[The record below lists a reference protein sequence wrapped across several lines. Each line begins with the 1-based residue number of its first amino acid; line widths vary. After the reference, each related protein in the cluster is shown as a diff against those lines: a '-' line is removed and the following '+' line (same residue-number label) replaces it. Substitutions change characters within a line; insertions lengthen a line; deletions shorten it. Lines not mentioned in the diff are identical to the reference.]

1 LAAGGVFRDAGAI
14 WSFAF
19 KGSRMAVTTKMRKEI
34 GVERVLVDKPKLAAR
49 VGALAR
55 AIDDWYPDSTP
66 ILVGVLNGAS
76 VFMTELMQEM
86 SIPVTVDFMAVSSYG
101 SSTESSGVVQI
112 LKDLSTSI
120 EGKDV
125 LVVEDIV
132 DSGLTLQ
139 YLLDVLA
146 RRNPRTIRVVAL
158 LRKVKP
164 GTIDVPVDLVGFEIP
179 DEFVIGYGLDY
190 AGRYRNLPYIGVL
203 SPEAIMA
210 N

>member
-1 LAAGGVFRDAGAI
+1 MGGVFRDAEAI
-14 WSFAF
+14 CSFAL
-19 KGSRMAVTTKMRKEI
+19 KGNRMTVTTKMRKEI

-49 VGALAR
+49 VAALAG

>member
-1 LAAGGVFRDAGAI
+1 MGGVFRDAEAI
-14 WSFAF
+14 CSFAL
-19 KGSRMAVTTKMRKEI
+19 KGNRMTVTTKMRKEI

-49 VGALAR
+49 VAALAG

-86 SIPVTVDFMAVSSYG
+86 SDPGNGRFHGRFELWHEHRIVRRCPDSEG
-101 SSTESSGVVQI
+101 PG
-112 LKDLSTSI
+112 TSI

-158 LRKVKP
+158 LRKVKH
-164 GTIDVPVDLVGFEIP
+164 GDHRCS
-179 DEFVIGYGLDY
+179 
-190 AGRYRNLPYIGVL
+190 GRFGRFRDSGRICNRLW
-203 SPEAIMA
+203 A
-210 N
+210 

>member
-1 LAAGGVFRDAGAI
+1 
-14 WSFAF
+14 
-19 KGSRMAVTTKMRKEI
+19 
-34 GVERVLVDKPKLAAR
+34 
-49 VGALAR
+49 
-55 AIDDWYPDSTP
+55 
-66 ILVGVLNGAS
+66 
-76 VFMTELMQEM
+76 MTELMQEM

-158 LRKVKP
+158 LRKMKP